1 MEIRDRF
8 SAARSPP
15 GHRATGSK
23 LEGIPMDGELS
34 EVNLDHFAVPSLL
47 KTFGNPNR
55 QQCPSQIVRQDLVFS
70 VLFSS
75 PSPSISQG
83 IKSEELD
90 NIRTL
95 FNQGPKY
102 CLHSTPLSSSD
113 KIHPVSINRVDLIGF
128 PKSNLSLPRP
138 SDVFVRRYDP
148 GKDIG
153 YFVFVDYMLLGF
165 ILVPKFVKF
174 IQVLYM
180 YIFIYICIY
189 LQGAKFSPSLCLLPT
204 PKTCLA
210 LTFIKSGE

>member
-1 MEIRDRF
+1 M
-8 SAARSPP
+8 
-15 GHRATGSK
+15 
-23 LEGIPMDGELS
+23 
-34 EVNLDHFAVPSLL
+34 PSLL

-55 QQCPSQIVRQDLVFS
+55 QQCPSQIVRQDRIS
-70 VLFSS
+70 PVLFSS

-90 NIRTL
+90 SIRTL

-102 CLHSTPLSSSD
+102 CLHSTPLSLSD
-113 KIHPVSINRVDLIGF
+113 KIHLVSINQVDLIGF
-128 PKSNLSLPRP
+128 PKSNLLLPKP

-189 LQGAKFSPSLCLLPT
+189 LQGAKFSPSLCSLPT

-210 LTFIKSGE
+210 LTFVKSGE